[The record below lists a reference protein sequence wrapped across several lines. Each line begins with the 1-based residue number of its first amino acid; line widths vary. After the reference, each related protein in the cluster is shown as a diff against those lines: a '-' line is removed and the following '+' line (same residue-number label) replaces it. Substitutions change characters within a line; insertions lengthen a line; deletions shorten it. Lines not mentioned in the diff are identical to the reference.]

1 MEGIREKVGKLL
13 AEGKSLAE
21 IGRLLGIS
29 NSTAC
34 YHKQRLGLPM
44 NPKCARRHDWQA
56 IAAAKRPTS
65 AEGTL
70 GGRPEPSAVRAA
82 APDYASAPRPD
93 APLPPD
99 TAGPVSP
106 ATDPPANRRR
116 ASHGGGTA

>member
-44 NPKCARRHDWQA
+44 
-56 IAAAKRPTS
+56 
-65 AEGTL
+65 
-70 GGRPEPSAVRAA
+70 
-82 APDYASAPRPD
+82 
-93 APLPPD
+93 
-99 TAGPVSP
+99 
-106 ATDPPANRRR
+106 
-116 ASHGGGTA
+116 